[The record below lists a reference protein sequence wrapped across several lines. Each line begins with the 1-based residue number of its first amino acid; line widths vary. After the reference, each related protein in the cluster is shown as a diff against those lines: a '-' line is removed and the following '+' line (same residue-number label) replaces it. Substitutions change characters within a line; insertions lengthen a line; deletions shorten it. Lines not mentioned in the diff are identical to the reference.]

1 MDEDMPYYQRS
12 STTLI
17 VQGHG
22 QDYPDDVVFFDKK
35 LFLHVKIGNR
45 HIFLF
50 LHKLAQRAASRPK
63 REAPLRQFRGGVK
76 LEFVRNS

>member
-22 QDYPDDVVFFDKK
+22 QDYPDDVFFFFDKK
-35 LFLHVKIGNR
+35 LFIHVKLVTQIGTCMVG
-45 HIFLF
+45 IFCF
-50 LHKLAQRAASRPK
+50 WINDDLAMHAA
-63 REAPLRQFRGGVK
+63 
-76 LEFVRNS
+76 

>member
-22 QDYPDDVVFFDKK
+22 QDYPDDVFFSDKK
-35 LFLHVKIGNR
+35 LFLHVK
-45 HIFLF
+45 
-50 LHKLAQRAASRPK
+50 
-63 REAPLRQFRGGVK
+63 
-76 LEFVRNS
+76 

>member
-22 QDYPDDVVFFDKK
+22 QDYPDDVFFVFFSDKK
-35 LFLHVKIGNR
+35 LFLHVK
-45 HIFLF
+45 
-50 LHKLAQRAASRPK
+50 
-63 REAPLRQFRGGVK
+63 
-76 LEFVRNS
+76 